1 MDELESYSLAEDE
14 DKWITINGSHVKI
27 DEKGEVV
34 AGAEGKING
43 KNSGSKSANGKLSAN
58 EKSAISSYSGDNFL
72 KLNSDLRKGKDED
85 PDVARID
92 SAISKGSLDGGT
104 LYRGMSREDAKKLFP
119 GGDIKKGM
127 VVSDPAFLSTS
138 KEKKIAGMFS
148 IGGVMLQ
155 IETNKGDKGLD
166 VTGLSSNKHEDETLL
181 PRNARME
188 VLGVHPPKSPGQPVT
203 IKVRYISEEK
213 KPAMD
218 GITESLAFDRASVR
232 KLDDVGRLQ
241 VAVSNI
247 SKANVCP
254 YYGREIPGW
263 EELGLDPDKIY
274 RLYRDPEEL
283 KKAAHTFNNIPILCI
298 HTPDFPGD
306 PPREYRVGSTHSS
319 AAFNGKYLTNGLSI
333 WDNSAIAGI
342 ETEEQKELS
351 SSYQYVADM
360 TPGESPDGEAYD
372 GVMRDIVG
380 NHVALVETGRAGPD
394 VVVGDSLPLELKYMK
409 LDRKGVAIRAALG
422 AYLKPRL
429 AQDAAPKELT
439 AILNAHKSPVSIAKA
454 VAKLCKPRLAAD
466 MEIEPEELVEII
478 EASEQT
484 VEPEEEVK
492 VAGDSDEEAIISL
505 LREAG
510 VSEEIIAKIAA
521 SLAPAAA
528 MDEDSEDKD
537 DKKEKDK
544 VDKPA
549 MDAAIRLAA
558 DAATKKA
565 AENFRA
571 VREAEQAVRPLIGD
585 VVAMDS
591 AEDVYRTALEQAGVD
606 IEGVHPSA
614 FPSLVKMAISQKDNK
629 RPVIAQDSDSI
640 SEFEKAFPTAGKL
653 KRGF

>member
-1 MDELESYSLAEDE
+1 M
-14 DKWITINGSHVKI
+14 TI
-27 DEKGEVV
+27 E
-34 AGAEGKING
+34 
-43 KNSGSKSANGKLSAN
+43 
-58 EKSAISSYSGDNFL
+58 
-72 KLNSDLRKGKDED
+72 R
-85 PDVARID
+85 
-92 SAISKGSLDGGT
+92 
-104 LYRGMSREDAKKLFP
+104 
-119 GGDIKKGM
+119 
-127 VVSDPAFLSTS
+127 
-138 KEKKIAGMFS
+138 
-148 IGGVMLQ
+148 
-155 IETNKGDKGLD
+155 
-166 VTGLSSNKHEDETLL
+166 
-181 PRNARME
+181 
-188 VLGVHPPKSPGQPVT
+188 
-203 IKVRYISEEK
+203 
-213 KPAMD
+213 
-218 GITESLAFDRASVR
+218 LAFDRASVR
-232 KLDDVGRLQ
+232 SFDKVGRLQ
-241 VAVSNI
+241 VAISNI

-254 YYGREIPGW
+254 YYGREIPNA
-263 EELGLDPDKIY
+263 EALGLEPDKIY

-283 KKAAHTFNNIPILCI
+283 KKAAPTFNNIPLLCI

-306 PPREYRVGSTHSS
+306 PPREYRVGVTHSS
-319 AAFNGKYLTNGLSI
+319 AAFDGTYLTNGLSV

-342 ETEEQKELS
+342 ETEEQEELS

-360 TPGESPDGEAYD
+360 TPGTTPDGEEYD

-380 NHVALVETGRAGPD
+380 NHVALVETGRAGSD
-394 VVVGDSLPLELKYMK
+394 VLVADSLPLELKYMK

-439 AILNAHKSPVSIAKA
+439 AILNANKSPQAIAQA
-454 VAKLCKPRLAAD
+454 VAKLCKSRLAAD

-492 VAGDSDEEAIISL
+492 VTGDSDHEAIISL
-505 LREAG
+505 LCEAG
-510 VSEEIIAKIAA
+510 VSEEVIAKIAA

-528 MDEDSEDKD
+528 MDEDTDD
-537 DKKEKDK
+537 DKKDKDKDK

-591 AEDVYRTALEQAGVD
+591 AEDVYRTALEQSGVD
-606 IEGVHPSA
+606 INGVHPSA
-614 FPSLVKMAISQKDNK
+614 FPSLVKMAISQKENS
-629 RPVIAQDSDSI
+629 RPAPLAQDSASI
-640 SEFEKAFPTAGKL
+640 SDFEKAFPTAGKL

>member
-1 MDELESYSLAEDE
+1 MKA
-14 DKWITINGSHVKI
+14 
-27 DEKGEVV
+27 
-34 AGAEGKING
+34 
-43 KNSGSKSANGKLSAN
+43 
-58 EKSAISSYSGDNFL
+58 
-72 KLNSDLRKGKDED
+72 
-85 PDVARID
+85 
-92 SAISKGSLDGGT
+92 
-104 LYRGMSREDAKKLFP
+104 
-119 GGDIKKGM
+119 
-127 VVSDPAFLSTS
+127 
-138 KEKKIAGMFS
+138 
-148 IGGVMLQ
+148 
-155 IETNKGDKGLD
+155 
-166 VTGLSSNKHEDETLL
+166 
-181 PRNARME
+181 
-188 VLGVHPPKSPGQPVT
+188 
-203 IKVRYISEEK
+203 
-213 KPAMD
+213 
-218 GITESLAFDRASVR
+218 TERLAFDRASVR
-232 KLDDVGRLQ
+232 KLDNVGRLQ

-263 EELGLDPDKIY
+263 EELGLEPDKIY
-274 RLYRDPEEL
+274 QMYRDPEEL
-283 KKAAHTFNNIPILCI
+283 KKAAETFNNIPILCI

-319 AAFNGKYLTNGLSI
+319 ASFDGTYLTNGLSI

-360 TPGESPDGEAYD
+360 TPGESPEGEAYD

-394 VVVGDSLPLELKYMK
+394 VVVGDLLPLELKYMK

-439 AILNAHKSPVSIAKA
+439 AILNANKKPMAIAQA

-478 EASEQT
+478 EASEQA

-492 VAGDSDEEAIISL
+492 VTGDSDHEAIISL

-510 VSEEIIAKIAA
+510 ISEEVIAKIAA

-528 MDEDSEDKD
+528 MDEDKDDDKD

-549 MDAAIRLAA
+549 MDAAIRLAT

-591 AEDVYRTALEQAGVD
+591 ADDVYRTALEQAGVD

-614 FPSLVKMAISQKDNK
+614 FPSMVKMAISQKENQ
-629 RPVIAQDSDSI
+629 RPVIAQDSASFGD
-640 SEFEKAFPTAGKL
+640 FEKAFPTAGKL

>member
-1 MDELESYSLAEDE
+1 M
-14 DKWITINGSHVKI
+14 N
-27 DEKGEVV
+27 
-34 AGAEGKING
+34 
-43 KNSGSKSANGKLSAN
+43 
-58 EKSAISSYSGDNFL
+58 
-72 KLNSDLRKGKDED
+72 
-85 PDVARID
+85 P
-92 SAISKGSLDGGT
+92 
-104 LYRGMSREDAKKLFP
+104 
-119 GGDIKKGM
+119 
-127 VVSDPAFLSTS
+127 
-138 KEKKIAGMFS
+138 
-148 IGGVMLQ
+148 
-155 IETNKGDKGLD
+155 
-166 VTGLSSNKHEDETLL
+166 
-181 PRNARME
+181 
-188 VLGVHPPKSPGQPVT
+188 
-203 IKVRYISEEK
+203 
-213 KPAMD
+213 
-218 GITESLAFDRASVR
+218 TERLAFDRASVR
-232 KLDDVGRLQ
+232 SFDKVGRLQ
-241 VAVSNI
+241 VAISNI
-247 SKANVCP
+247 SKANVCH
-254 YYGREIPGW
+254 YYGREIPNA
-263 EELGLDPDKIY
+263 EALGLEPDKIY
-274 RLYRDPEEL
+274 RLWRHPEEL
-283 KKAAHTFNNIPILCI
+283 KKAAPTFNNIPLLCI

-306 PPREYRVGSTHSS
+306 PPREYRVGVTHSS
-319 AAFNGKYLTNGLSI
+319 AAFDGTYLTNGLSV

-342 ETEEQKELS
+342 ETEEQEELS

-360 TPGESPDGEAYD
+360 TPGTTPDGEEYD

-380 NHVALVETGRAGPD
+380 NHVALVETGRAGSD
-394 VVVGDSLPLELKYMK
+394 VLVADSLPLELKYMK

-439 AILNAHKSPVSIAKA
+439 AILNANKSPQAIAQA
-454 VAKLCKPRLAAD
+454 VAKLCKSRLAAD

-492 VAGDSDEEAIISL
+492 VTGDSDHEAIISL

-510 VSEEIIAKIAA
+510 VSEEVIAKIAA

-528 MDEDSEDKD
+528 MDEENDD

-591 AEDVYRTALEQAGVD
+591 AEDVYRTALEQSCVD
-606 IEGVHPSA
+606 ITGVHPSA
-614 FPSLVKMAISQKDNK
+614 FPSLVKMAISQKENS
-629 RPVIAQDSDSI
+629 RPAPLAQDSASI
-640 SEFEKAFPTAGKL
+640 SDFEKAFPTAGKL

>member
-1 MDELESYSLAEDE
+1 MKA
-14 DKWITINGSHVKI
+14 
-27 DEKGEVV
+27 
-34 AGAEGKING
+34 
-43 KNSGSKSANGKLSAN
+43 
-58 EKSAISSYSGDNFL
+58 
-72 KLNSDLRKGKDED
+72 
-85 PDVARID
+85 
-92 SAISKGSLDGGT
+92 
-104 LYRGMSREDAKKLFP
+104 
-119 GGDIKKGM
+119 
-127 VVSDPAFLSTS
+127 
-138 KEKKIAGMFS
+138 
-148 IGGVMLQ
+148 
-155 IETNKGDKGLD
+155 
-166 VTGLSSNKHEDETLL
+166 
-181 PRNARME
+181 
-188 VLGVHPPKSPGQPVT
+188 
-203 IKVRYISEEK
+203 
-213 KPAMD
+213 
-218 GITESLAFDRASVR
+218 TERLAFDRASVR

-263 EELGLDPDKIY
+263 EELGLEPDKIY
-274 RLYRDPEEL
+274 QLYRDPEEL

-439 AILNAHKSPVSIAKA
+439 AILNANKSPAAIAKA

-484 VEPEEEVK
+484 VEPEEEPK
-492 VAGDSDEEAIISL
+492 VTGDSDEEAIISL

-510 VSEEIIAKIAA
+510 VSEDIIAKIAA

-591 AEDVYRTALEQAGVD
+591 ADDVYRTALEQAGVD

-614 FPSLVKMAISQKDNK
+614 FPKMVKMAIEQQNNK

>member
-1 MDELESYSLAEDE
+1 M
-14 DKWITINGSHVKI
+14 TI
-27 DEKGEVV
+27 E
-34 AGAEGKING
+34 
-43 KNSGSKSANGKLSAN
+43 
-58 EKSAISSYSGDNFL
+58 
-72 KLNSDLRKGKDED
+72 R
-85 PDVARID
+85 
-92 SAISKGSLDGGT
+92 
-104 LYRGMSREDAKKLFP
+104 
-119 GGDIKKGM
+119 
-127 VVSDPAFLSTS
+127 
-138 KEKKIAGMFS
+138 
-148 IGGVMLQ
+148 
-155 IETNKGDKGLD
+155 
-166 VTGLSSNKHEDETLL
+166 
-181 PRNARME
+181 
-188 VLGVHPPKSPGQPVT
+188 
-203 IKVRYISEEK
+203 
-213 KPAMD
+213 
-218 GITESLAFDRASVR
+218 LAFDRASVR
-232 KLDDVGRLQ
+232 SFDKVGRLQ
-241 VAVSNI
+241 VAISNI

-254 YYGREIPGW
+254 YYGREIPNA
-263 EELGLDPDKIY
+263 EALGLEPDKIY

-283 KKAAHTFNNIPILCI
+283 KKAAPTFNNIPLLCI

-306 PPREYRVGSTHSS
+306 PPREYRVGVTHSS
-319 AAFNGKYLTNGLSI
+319 AAFDGTYLTNGLSV

-342 ETEEQKELS
+342 ETEEQEELS

-360 TPGESPDGEAYD
+360 TPGTTPDGEEYD

-380 NHVALVETGRAGPD
+380 NHVALVETGRAGSD
-394 VVVGDSLPLELKYMK
+394 VLVADSLPLELKYMK

-439 AILNAHKSPVSIAKA
+439 AILNANKSPNAIAQA
-454 VAKLCKPRLAAD
+454 VAKLCKSRLAAD

-492 VAGDSDEEAIISL
+492 VTGDSDHEAIISL

-510 VSEEIIAKIAA
+510 VSEEVIAKIAA

-528 MDEDSEDKD
+528 MDEGKDDDKD

-591 AEDVYRTALEQAGVD
+591 AEDVYRTALEQSGVD
-606 IEGVHPSA
+606 INGVHPSA
-614 FPSLVKMAISQKDNK
+614 FPSLVKMAISQKENS
-629 RPVIAQDSDSI
+629 RPAPLAQDSASI
-640 SEFEKAFPTAGKL
+640 SDFEKAFPTAGKL